1 MKVSG
6 PPLVVHCFAD
16 SLPFAHSLAT
26 LLAAPVQCVDLH
38 RFPDRESRVRVEL
51 PQGREAVLVRQLHD
65 PNAKL
70 LETLFAADALR
81 RNGAMRVTLVAPYLP
96 YMRQDVAFHP
106 GEAVSQRVVGSL
118 LASSFDRVLTLEPHL
133 HRVSRLDA
141 IAGRGARALSA
152 TPALAEWIEEG
163 GRDCVVVGPDEESAP
178 WVRRVA
184 ALADVPWVV
193 GRKQRLSDRKVRIDF
208 PELPKCRR
216 AVLLD
221 DIASSGVT
229 LAVAARALK
238 GRGVRFVDA
247 VVVHAIFATGAMVRI
262 RAAGVRRMV
271 SCDTVPHPTN
281 AIATAPLFL
290 AELSKGVR
298 A

>member
-1 MKVSG
+1 MKNPAPSQ
-6 PPLVVHCFAD
+6 VVHTFAD
-16 SLPFAHSLAT
+16 SLPFAQSLAT
-26 LLAAPVQCVDLH
+26 LLGAPLACIDLH
-38 RFPDRESRVRVEL
+38 RFPDRESRVRVQL
-51 PQGREAVLVRQLHD
+51 PVGREAVLVRQLHD

-70 LETLFAADALR
+70 IETLFAADALR
-81 RNGAMRVTLVAPYLP
+81 RNGARRVTLVAPYLP
-96 YMRQDVAFHP
+96 YMRQDIAFSP
-106 GEAVSQRVVGSL
+106 GEAVSQHVAGGL
-118 LASSFDRVLTLEPHL
+118 LASSFARVLTLEPHL
-133 HRVSRLDA
+133 HRVTRLDA
-141 IAGRGARALSA
+141 VAGRGARSLSA

-163 GRDCVVVGPDEESAP
+163 GGDCVVVGPDEESAA

-184 ALADVPWVV
+184 DLADIPWVV
-193 GRKQRLSDRKVRIDF
+193 GRKQRLSDRAVRIEF

-238 GRGVRFVDA
+238 GRGIRYVDA
-247 VVVHAIFATGAMVRI
+247 VVVHAIFATGAMARI

-281 AIATAPLFL
+281 AIATAPLFVAPL
-290 AELSKGVR
+290 QKAVGV
-298 A
+298 